1 MNINNE
7 KRKRHFGAKK
17 CFALDALKYVLMVFV
32 VLQVPVS
39 YAFRAMTFN
48 VGTIDYVAF
57 NDDDSIHKDWDH
69 DGFIQNDG
77 IKTKISSKFYEDNL
91 AWRPSEESVIA
102 LIKEKKPDIVTF
114 QELYDYNRC
123 TDWNDISKGIRHA
136 FETGMADLVP
146 QFNERAME
154 NGFPALE
161 KLIEYWKTDPFEDK
175 NGDGKDDDVNG
186 DGEYDDEA
194 EIQQKIN
201 EREEFF
207 REVSK
212 RYNFVCGQDD
222 IKTHQI
228 KRILGDD
235 YHYLWSE
242 TYPDLAIGVRKDF
255 GRFINHKKSSG
266 KDECNVSN
274 TIDGET
280 TCFLHDANIQ
290 GAETPGRI
298 AYIDVLPN
306 YINDPDITNTD
317 VIRVI
322 AAHANAKFSDGMAV
336 RKQQFQKIF
345 TKGSF
350 ENPAP
355 IQYPNQIDKTNMF
368 LKSNSYDNNL
378 EYVDYP
384 RTHIILGDLNTDDYE
399 LCDPGPFDNVMISVQ
414 QDQPIRVV
422 GGVVSTIAQLASLG
436 LIDMNFSDPSACALQ
451 SIINGGLYEPD
462 GPFNISTNE
471 AQTNV
476 PASLKFDY
484 ILTDAYDFFKKDT
497 YESRVYP
504 RPVGNFDH
512 KPVLT
517 DISRRFSHYE
527 YVTTTTG
534 ARIWG
539 AYRGDNP
546 KLKIIGAE
554 VVEMRDPNGKPIN
567 HIAGKKCSVE
577 NGTWDCEFLADFTD
591 NSNPNVDHFGKYY
604 MVVKYWSESEYSL
617 HPIEFT
623 LYECETEELWS
634 HAQLGVSENQRFEA
648 RAKVVGDHFY
658 AINTV
663 NDRGEILGIAKDDN
677 NKVVSL
683 ENVANKYYDNQTGG
697 WVKNDIWK
705 KVPSCHEGV
714 PDRPVAPK
722 IEIKTM
728 NYNDSNCQWT
738 FAGSAASRNS
748 SPITDVD
755 ISLSNVIA
763 IGGKKICE
771 GTTQWMCQV
780 EVCPV
785 DLDSVSSEINP
796 EFFQH
801 YALISANTEDGMT
814 TTASEKLVIAPPSI
828 TIDTVQISDARIEVA
843 GIAEDA
849 DGDLKSISARMV
861 NKSAMYVIDMNCD
874 GLYDW
879 NCFIDRDLLPG
890 EYELVINA
898 TDTKG
903 NAVSKKVE
911 FEIPDL
917 SSITIN
923 QNGSDLNISGKN
935 ADSYDEISVEFNG
948 KAVICDGES
957 LWSCDFDLSSIDEPG
972 GYEVVLT
979 AYSAGIVQTYT
990 VLLDIDVDYIPVKV
1004 GSIPIIVPKAK
1015 LVQ

>member
-1 MNINNE
+1 
-7 KRKRHFGAKK
+7 K
-17 CFALDALKYVLMVFV
+17 
-32 VLQVPVS
+32 
-39 YAFRAMTFN
+39 
-48 VGTIDYVAF
+48 
-57 NDDDSIHKDWDH
+57 
-69 DGFIQNDG
+69 
-77 IKTKISSKFYEDNL
+77 
-91 AWRPSEESVIA
+91 
-102 LIKEKKPDIVTF
+102 
-114 QELYDYNRC
+114 
-123 TDWNDISKGIRHA
+123 
-136 FETGMADLVP
+136 AD
-146 QFNERAME
+146 
-154 NGFPALE
+154 
-161 KLIEYWKTDPFEDK
+161 
-175 NGDGKDDDVNG
+175 
-186 DGEYDDEA
+186 
-194 EIQQKIN
+194 
-201 EREEFF
+201 
-207 REVSK
+207 
-212 RYNFVCGQDD
+212 
-222 IKTHQI
+222 
-228 KRILGDD
+228 
-235 YHYLWSE
+235 
-242 TYPDLAIGVRKDF
+242 
-255 GRFINHKKSSG
+255 
-266 KDECNVSN
+266 
-274 TIDGET
+274 
-280 TCFLHDANIQ
+280 CFLNDSGMLAYNKDTKKHYFDQNS
-290 GAETPGRI
+290 GRV
-298 AYIDVLPN
+298 AYIDIVPN
-306 YINDPDITNTD
+306 YYDEKDPKNNEI
-317 VIRVI
+317 IRVI
-322 AAHANAKFSDGMAV
+322 ATHAPAEFDNNGAIIPRRHLFSQMF
-336 RKQQFQKIF
+336 K
-345 TKGSF
+345 KGDSSMF
-350 ENPAP
+350 ENGGVKNLAP
-355 IQYPNQIDKTNMF
+355 IQYPNGNDNE
-368 LKSNSYDNNL
+368 LKDAAYGK
-378 EYVDYP
+378 VP
-384 RTHIILGDLNTDDYE
+384 RTHVFMGDFNTDHYY
-399 LCDPGPFDNVMISVQ
+399 LCDQNGFITPDDKLVLEVA
-414 QDQPIRVV
+414 
-422 GGVVSTIAQLASLG
+422 GGG
-436 LIDMNFSDPSACALQ
+436 DDYGDYSACRLHEYFSGDVKGYPQ
-451 SIINGGLYEPD
+451 VYNLTHGG
-462 GPFNISTNE
+462 NE
-471 AQTNV
+471 THYPTNV
-476 PASLKFDY
+476 PADLQFDY
-484 ILTDAYDFFKKDT
+484 IVTDKFEYSLEHVAHNRAY
-497 YESRVYP
+497 E
-504 RPVGNFDH
+504 PVQGNFDH
-512 KPVLT
+512 VPVVGEIRRPWSDYDVVSSQDSARFWGEYNGDDSNAEIVAAEIEAIEDGLGT
-517 DISRRFSHYE
+517 NIRSR
-527 YVTTTTG
+527 
-534 ARIWG
+534 
-539 AYRGDNP
+539 
-546 KLKIIGAE
+546 K
-554 VVEMRDPNGKPIN
+554 GKSC
-567 HIAGKKCSVE
+567 KVE
-577 NGTWDCEFLADFTD
+577 NGVWDCEFQIYID
-591 NSNPNVDHFGKYY
+591 NSTNPKWNSDEAGLYTAYIKYTSKSGNVGVQSIRFG
-604 MVVKYWSESEYSL
+604 
-617 HPIEFT
+617 
-623 LYECETEELWS
+623 LYECRTEELWS

-683 ENVANKYYDNQTGG
+683 ENRGNRYYDHQAGG
-697 WVKNDIWK
+697 WISKDVWI

-814 TTASEKLVIAPPSI
+814 TTVSEKLVIAPPSI